1 MSGFVADDLPAAAAV
16 NGAASAYRGDLETK
30 EAELIFGRDEGP
42 SCSITIS
49 VSESLLTQSARTV
62 LEAE

>member
-1 MSGFVADDLPAAAAV
+1 MISRPHLYEWCGFSL
-16 NGAASAYRGDLETK
+16 SGDLKTK
-30 EAELIFGRDEGP
+30 EAELIFGRDERP
-42 SCSITIS
+42 ACSITIS